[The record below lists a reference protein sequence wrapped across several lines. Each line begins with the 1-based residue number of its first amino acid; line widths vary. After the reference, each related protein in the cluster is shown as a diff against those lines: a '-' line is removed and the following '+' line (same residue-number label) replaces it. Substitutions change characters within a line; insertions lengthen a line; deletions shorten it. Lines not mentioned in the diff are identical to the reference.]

1 MKDSATLAVVK
12 FIHDLVNFMDVES
25 DLPEVVYESDDD
37 DDDDSPGEIILEP
50 VPDDIM
56 MYLESIKD
64 SVSLILP
71 LLKLGEEYMS
81 GAITNG
87 VFLKRWVAN
96 AEALDEVSVE
106 LGHSEAAP
114 TVQRLLDQF
123 QNGEPNV

>member
-12 FIHDLVNFMDVES
+12 FIHDLVNFMDIES
-25 DLPEVVYESDDD
+25 DLPEVVYESD

-56 MYLESIKD
+56 IYLESIKD
-64 SVSLILP
+64 AVSLILP
-71 LLKLGEEYMS
+71 LLKMGEEYMS
-81 GAITNG
+81 GDITNG
-87 VFLKRWVAN
+87 VFLKRCAAN